1 MSWSLNIGSVAGT
14 AVRVHVTFLL
24 FLAWIFGVNYFSG
37 GAQAAW
43 SGLLFIV
50 LLFLCVL
57 LHEIG
62 HIFTARAFG
71 VRTPDVILLP
81 IGGVARLE
89 RIPERPSQ
97 EFLIAIAG
105 PAVNI
110 VIALILILLDSAHPS
125 ADRLAAVESANVS
138 MIDRLAAVNFVS
150 RAVQSDTG
158 VSNGRG
164 AGVAGA
170 ACHPSRL
177 YPRHRNRRHDRPRRR
192 FHSRLSRPVR

>member
-1 MSWSLNIGSVAGT
+1 MGWSLTIGSVAGT
-14 AVRVHVTFLL
+14 AIRIHVTFLL

-37 GAQAAW
+37 GSQAAW

-57 LHEIG
+57 LHEFG

-110 VIALILILLDSAHPS
+110 VIAAVLVLL
-125 ADRLAAVESANVS
+125 
-138 MIDRLAAVNFVS
+138 
-150 RAVQSDTG
+150 
-158 VSNGRG
+158 
-164 AGVAGA
+164 AGA
-170 ACHPSRL
+170 SLDP
-177 YPRHRNRRHDRPRRR
+177 
-192 FHSRLSRPVR
+192 